1 MTNRDG
7 EAGVLEEALLESV
20 VGRAAGAARDLAAG
34 SWTRSATRRFVMRA
48 RAGWNA
54 LVPAERLRVG
64 AGVGAVAMIVDR
76 LLALTVR
83 AAPLSWVLPVVVF
96 VACAAAAAASERIV
110 RLGSRRR

>member
-1 MTNRDG
+1 MTSRDA
-7 EAGVLEEALLESV
+7 ETGVLEEALLESV
-20 VGRAAGAARDLAAG
+20 VGRAAAAARDRAAG
-34 SWTRSATRRFVMRA
+34 SWTRSMTRRFAVRA
-48 RAGWNA
+48 RAEWNA
-54 LVPAERLRVG
+54 LAPAERLRIG

-83 AAPLSWVLPVVVF
+83 SAPLSWVLPVVVF